1 MMIMPLDLDTSN
13 TSLTQWADVCTSTFI
28 QRHIIFQKKLAR
40 ISRFF
45 FFSSC
50 KFGLKWN
57 QWNDTSPESPE
68 HSSCSE
74 AAGPRASACI
84 SSTAHL
90 LNLHRTLES
99 LQQNRD
105 NALRGGLQASN
116 PPPPP
121 STTLPARY
129 LNCTRQAASNYRRI
143 KRDQHVQ
150 FKLRDHAGK

>member
-1 MMIMPLDLDTSN
+1 MMIMLLDWDSSN
-13 TSLTQWADVCTSTFI
+13 TSLTQWVGVCTSTFI
-28 QRHIIFQKKLAR
+28 QSHIIFQMKSAQNP
-40 ISRFF
+40 RFVF
-45 FFSSC
+45 FSC

-57 QWNDTSPESPE
+57 QWNDTRPESPE

-74 AAGPRASACI
+74 VAGPQAAPCI
-84 SSTAHL
+84 SSAAHL
-90 LNLHRTLES
+90 LNLHRALES
-99 LQQNRD
+99 VQQNRD
-105 NALRGGLQASN
+105 NALRAGLQASN
-116 PPPPP
+116 PPP